1 MTENEVIEKLEFF
14 KKAIINLKNENSSL
28 SEAASNSEIGNGK
41 TIENYEKQIL
51 SLKEENKK
59 LNKELEK
66 IDKKWSNEYNN
77 LKNKT
82 YLTIKHLV
90 EEVVEPKEKQSEE
103 VNKRIVELENLLFE
117 KNKFLNRANNLDAE
131 SASKMLKERRK
142 YYFTIKRNI
151 FNCNW
156 KK

>member
-28 SEAASNSEIGNGK
+28 SEAASNSEIENGK

-90 EEVVEPKEKQSEE
+90 EGVVEPKEKQAEE

-117 KNKFLNRANNLDAE
+117 KNKEHKMIVKSAE
-131 SASKMLKERRK
+131 KELTEMILGK
-142 YYFTIKRNI
+142 
-151 FNCNW
+151 
-156 KK
+156 

>member
-28 SEAASNSEIGNGK
+28 SEAASNSEIENGK

-82 YLTIKHLV
+82 YLTIKRLV
-90 EEVVEPKEKQSEE
+90 EGVVEPKEKQAEE

-117 KNKFLNRANNLDAE
+117 KNKDHKMIVKSAE
-131 SASKMLKERRK
+131 KELTEMILGK
-142 YYFTIKRNI
+142 
-151 FNCNW
+151 
-156 KK
+156 

>member
-28 SEAASNSEIGNGK
+28 SEAASNSEIENGK

-77 LKNKT
+77 LKNKA

-90 EEVVEPKEKQSEE
+90 EGVIEPKEKQAEE

-117 KNKFLNRANNLDAE
+117 KNKDHKMIVKSAE
-131 SASKMLKERRK
+131 KELTEMILGK
-142 YYFTIKRNI
+142 
-151 FNCNW
+151 
-156 KK
+156 

>member
-1 MTENEVIEKLEFF
+1 MTESEVIEKLEFF

-28 SEAASNSEIGNGK
+28 SEAASNSEIENGK

-59 LNKELEK
+59 LNKEIEK
-66 IDKKWSNEYNN
+66 IDKKWYNEYNN

-90 EEVVEPKEKQSEE
+90 EEVVEPKEKQAEE

-117 KNKFLNRANNLDAE
+117 KNKDHKMIVKSAE
-131 SASKMLKERRK
+131 KELTEMILGK
-142 YYFTIKRNI
+142 
-151 FNCNW
+151 
-156 KK
+156 

>member
-28 SEAASNSEIGNGK
+28 SEAASNFEIENGK

-66 IDKKWSNEYNN
+66 IDKKWYNEYNN

-90 EEVVEPKEKQSEE
+90 EDVVEPKEKQSEE

-117 KNKFLNRANNLDAE
+117 KNKDHKMIVKSAE
-131 SASKMLKERRK
+131 KELTEMILGK
-142 YYFTIKRNI
+142 
-151 FNCNW
+151 
-156 KK
+156 

>member
-1 MTENEVIEKLEFF
+1 MTESEVIEKLEFF

-28 SEAASNSEIGNGK
+28 AEAASNFEIENGK

-90 EEVVEPKEKQSEE
+90 EGVVEPKEKQAEE

-117 KNKFLNRANNLDAE
+117 KNKDHKMIVKSAE
-131 SASKMLKERRK
+131 KELTEMILGK
-142 YYFTIKRNI
+142 
-151 FNCNW
+151 
-156 KK
+156 

>member
-28 SEAASNSEIGNGK
+28 SEAVFNSKIENGK
-41 TIENYEKQIL
+41 TIKNYEKQIL

-90 EEVVEPKEKQSEE
+90 EGVVEPKAKQAEE

-117 KNKFLNRANNLDAE
+117 KNKDHKMVVKSAE
-131 SASKMLKERRK
+131 KELTEMILGK
-142 YYFTIKRNI
+142 
-151 FNCNW
+151 
-156 KK
+156 

>member
-28 SEAASNSEIGNGK
+28 SEAASNSEIENGK

-59 LNKELEK
+59 LNKEIEK
-66 IDKKWSNEYNN
+66 IDKKWYNEYNN

-90 EEVVEPKEKQSEE
+90 EEVVEPKEKQAEE

-117 KNKFLNRANNLDAE
+117 KNKDHKMIVKSAE
-131 SASKMLKERRK
+131 KELTEMILGK
-142 YYFTIKRNI
+142 
-151 FNCNW
+151 
-156 KK
+156 

>member
-1 MTENEVIEKLEFF
+1 MTESEVIEKLEFF

-28 SEAASNSEIGNGK
+28 AEAASNFEIENGK

-59 LNKELEK
+59 LNEENKAL
-66 IDKKWSNEYNN
+66 KKDNKKQLNEYND

-82 YLTIKHLV
+82 DLTIKHLMEDV
-90 EEVVEPKEKQSEE
+90 IKPKEKQAEE

-117 KNKFLNRANNLDAE
+117 KNKDHKMVVKSAE
-131 SASKMLKERRK
+131 KELTEMILGK
-142 YYFTIKRNI
+142 
-151 FNCNW
+151 
-156 KK
+156 

>member
-1 MTENEVIEKLEFF
+1 MTESEVIEKLEFF

-28 SEAASNSEIGNGK
+28 SEAASNSEIENGK

-82 YLTIKHLV
+82 YLTIKRLV
-90 EEVVEPKEKQSEE
+90 EGVVEPKEKQAEE

-117 KNKFLNRANNLDAE
+117 KNKDHKMIVKSAE
-131 SASKMLKERRK
+131 KELTEMILGK
-142 YYFTIKRNI
+142 
-151 FNCNW
+151 
-156 KK
+156 

>member
-1 MTENEVIEKLEFF
+1 MTESEVIEKLEFF

-28 SEAASNSEIGNGK
+28 AEAASNFEIENGK

-90 EEVVEPKEKQSEE
+90 EGVVEPKAKQAEE
-103 VNKRIVELENLLFE
+103 VNKRIVELENVLFE
-117 KNKFLNRANNLDAE
+117 KNKDHKMIVKSAE
-131 SASKMLKERRK
+131 KELTEMILGK
-142 YYFTIKRNI
+142 
-151 FNCNW
+151 
-156 KK
+156 

>member
-28 SEAASNSEIGNGK
+28 SEAVSNSEIENGK

-90 EEVVEPKEKQSEE
+90 EGVVEPKEKQTEE

-117 KNKFLNRANNLDAE
+117 KNKDHKMIVKSAE
-131 SASKMLKERRK
+131 KELTEMILGK
-142 YYFTIKRNI
+142 
-151 FNCNW
+151 
-156 KK
+156 

>member
-28 SEAASNSEIGNGK
+28 SEAASNSEIENGK

-90 EEVVEPKEKQSEE
+90 EGVVELKEKQAEE

-117 KNKFLNRANNLDAE
+117 KNKDHKMIVKSAE
-131 SASKMLKERRK
+131 KELTEMILGK
-142 YYFTIKRNI
+142 
-151 FNCNW
+151 
-156 KK
+156 

>member
-28 SEAASNSEIGNGK
+28 SEVASNSEIENGK

-90 EEVVEPKEKQSEE
+90 EGVVEPKEKQAEE

-117 KNKFLNRANNLDAE
+117 KNKDHKMIVKSAE
-131 SASKMLKERRK
+131 KELTEMILGK
-142 YYFTIKRNI
+142 
-151 FNCNW
+151 
-156 KK
+156 

>member
-28 SEAASNSEIGNGK
+28 SEAASNSEIENGK

-90 EEVVEPKEKQSEE
+90 EGVIEPKAKQAEE

-117 KNKFLNRANNLDAE
+117 KNKDHKMIVKSAE
-131 SASKMLKERRK
+131 KELTEMILGK
-142 YYFTIKRNI
+142 
-151 FNCNW
+151 
-156 KK
+156 

>member
-28 SEAASNSEIGNGK
+28 SEAVSNSEIENGK

-90 EEVVEPKEKQSEE
+90 EGVVEPKEKQTEE
-103 VNKRIVELENLLFE
+103 E
-117 KNKFLNRANNLDAE
+117 K
-131 SASKMLKERRK
+131 KERSK
-142 YYFTIKRNI
+142 NDS
-151 FNCNW
+151 
-156 KK
+156 

>member
-28 SEAASNSEIGNGK
+28 AEAASNFEIENGK

-59 LNKELEK
+59 LNEENKALKKEN
-66 IDKKWSNEYNN
+66 KKQLNEYND

-82 YLTIKHLV
+82 DLTIKHLMEDV
-90 EEVVEPKEKQSEE
+90 IKPKEKQAEE
-103 VNKRIVELENLLFE
+103 VNKRIIELENLLFE
-117 KNKFLNRANNLDAE
+117 KNKDHKMVVKSAE
-131 SASKMLKERRK
+131 KELTEMILGK
-142 YYFTIKRNI
+142 
-151 FNCNW
+151 
-156 KK
+156 

>member
-28 SEAASNSEIGNGK
+28 AEAVSNFEIENGK

-90 EEVVEPKEKQSEE
+90 EGVVEPKEKQAEE

-117 KNKFLNRANNLDAE
+117 KNKDHKMIVKSAE
-131 SASKMLKERRK
+131 KELTEMILGK
-142 YYFTIKRNI
+142 
-151 FNCNW
+151 
-156 KK
+156 

>member
-28 SEAASNSEIGNGK
+28 SEAVSNSEIENGK
-41 TIENYEKQIL
+41 TIENCEKQIL

-90 EEVVEPKEKQSEE
+90 EGVVEPKEKQAEE

-117 KNKFLNRANNLDAE
+117 KNKDHKMIVKSAE
-131 SASKMLKERRK
+131 KELTEMILGK
-142 YYFTIKRNI
+142 
-151 FNCNW
+151 
-156 KK
+156 

>member
-28 SEAASNSEIGNGK
+28 SETASNSEIENGK
-41 TIENYEKQIL
+41 IIENYEKQIL

-90 EEVVEPKEKQSEE
+90 EGVVEPKAKQAEE

-117 KNKFLNRANNLDAE
+117 KNKDHKMVVKSAE
-131 SASKMLKERRK
+131 KELTEMILGK
-142 YYFTIKRNI
+142 
-151 FNCNW
+151 
-156 KK
+156 

>member
-14 KKAIINLKNENSSL
+14 KKAIINLKNENFSL
-28 SEAASNSEIGNGK
+28 SEAASNSEIENGK

-90 EEVVEPKEKQSEE
+90 EGVVEPKEKQAE
-103 VNKRIVELENLLFE
+103 VH
-117 KNKFLNRANNLDAE
+117 KNVVDAQ
-131 SASKMLKERRK
+131 
-142 YYFTIKRNI
+142 
-151 FNCNW
+151 
-156 KK
+156 KKK

>member
-1 MTENEVIEKLEFF
+1 MTESEVIEKLEFF

-28 SEAASNSEIGNGK
+28 AEAASNFEIENSK

-59 LNKELEK
+59 LNEENKAL
-66 IDKKWSNEYNN
+66 KKDNKKQLNEYND

-82 YLTIKHLV
+82 DLTIKHLMEDV
-90 EEVVEPKEKQSEE
+90 IKPKEKQAEE

-117 KNKFLNRANNLDAE
+117 KNKDHKMVVKSAE
-131 SASKMLKERRK
+131 KELTEMILGK
-142 YYFTIKRNI
+142 
-151 FNCNW
+151 
-156 KK
+156 

>member
-28 SEAASNSEIGNGK
+28 SEAASNSEIENGK

-90 EEVVEPKEKQSEE
+90 EGVVEPKAKQAEE
-103 VNKRIVELENLLFE
+103 VNKKIVELENLLFE
-117 KNKFLNRANNLDAE
+117 KNKDHKMVVKSAE
-131 SASKMLKERRK
+131 KELTEMILGK
-142 YYFTIKRNI
+142 
-151 FNCNW
+151 
-156 KK
+156 

>member
-28 SEAASNSEIGNGK
+28 SEAASNSEIENGK

-90 EEVVEPKEKQSEE
+90 EGIVEPKEKQAEE

-117 KNKFLNRANNLDAE
+117 KNKDHKMIVKSAE
-131 SASKMLKERRK
+131 KELTEMILGK
-142 YYFTIKRNI
+142 
-151 FNCNW
+151 
-156 KK
+156 

>member
-1 MTENEVIEKLEFF
+1 MTENEIIEKLEFF

-28 SEAASNSEIGNGK
+28 SEAASNSEIENGK

-82 YLTIKHLV
+82 YLTIKRLV
-90 EEVVEPKEKQSEE
+90 EGVVEPKEKQAEE

-117 KNKFLNRANNLDAE
+117 KNKDHKMIVKSAE
-131 SASKMLKERRK
+131 KELTEMILGK
-142 YYFTIKRNI
+142 
-151 FNCNW
+151 
-156 KK
+156 

>member
-28 SEAASNSEIGNGK
+28 SEAASNSEIENGK

-90 EEVVEPKEKQSEE
+90 EGVVEPKEKQAEE

-117 KNKFLNRANNLDAE
+117 KNKDHKMIVKSAE
-131 SASKMLKERRK
+131 KELTEMILGK
-142 YYFTIKRNI
+142 
-151 FNCNW
+151 
-156 KK
+156 

>member
-28 SEAASNSEIGNGK
+28 SEAASNSEIENGK
-41 TIENYEKQIL
+41 AIENYEKQIL

-90 EEVVEPKEKQSEE
+90 EGVVEPKAKQAEE

-117 KNKFLNRANNLDAE
+117 KNKDHKMIVKSAE
-131 SASKMLKERRK
+131 KELTEMILGK
-142 YYFTIKRNI
+142 
-151 FNCNW
+151 
-156 KK
+156 

>member
-28 SEAASNSEIGNGK
+28 SEVVSNSEIENGK

-59 LNKELEK
+59 LNEENKAL
-66 IDKKWSNEYNN
+66 KKDNKKQLNEYND

-82 YLTIKHLV
+82 DLTIKHLMEDV
-90 EEVVEPKEKQSEE
+90 IKPKEKQAEE
-103 VNKRIVELENLLFE
+103 VNKRIIELENLLFE
-117 KNKFLNRANNLDAE
+117 KNKDHKMVVKSAE
-131 SASKMLKERRK
+131 KELTEMILGK
-142 YYFTIKRNI
+142 
-151 FNCNW
+151 
-156 KK
+156 

>member
-28 SEAASNSEIGNGK
+28 TEAASNFEIENGK

-59 LNKELEK
+59 LNEENKVLKEEN
-66 IDKKWSNEYNN
+66 KKQLDEYND

-82 YLTIKHLV
+82 DLKIKHLMEDV
-90 EEVVEPKEKQSEE
+90 IKPKEKQAEE
-103 VNKRIVELENLLFE
+103 VNKRIIELENLLFE
-117 KNKFLNRANNLDAE
+117 KNKDHKMVVKSAE
-131 SASKMLKERRK
+131 KELTEMILGK
-142 YYFTIKRNI
+142 
-151 FNCNW
+151 
-156 KK
+156 

>member
-28 SEAASNSEIGNGK
+28 SEADSNSEIENGK

-90 EEVVEPKEKQSEE
+90 EGVVEPKEKQAEE

-117 KNKFLNRANNLDAE
+117 KNKDHKMIVKSAE
-131 SASKMLKERRK
+131 KELTEMILGK
-142 YYFTIKRNI
+142 
-151 FNCNW
+151 
-156 KK
+156 

>member
-28 SEAASNSEIGNGK
+28 SEAASNSEIENGK
-41 TIENYEKQIL
+41 TIENCEKQIL

-90 EEVVEPKEKQSEE
+90 EGVVEPKEKQAEE

-117 KNKFLNRANNLDAE
+117 KNKDHKMIVKSAE
-131 SASKMLKERRK
+131 KELTEMILGK
-142 YYFTIKRNI
+142 
-151 FNCNW
+151 
-156 KK
+156 